1 MSDTPNWHD
10 AHALMLID
18 QALECGRFT
27 EDLVRE
33 ITEALDQARSASST
47 ISSNTAG

>member
-10 AHALMLID
+10 AHAMMLID

-33 ITEALDQARSASST
+33 ISEALDQARSAPSS
-47 ISSNTAG
+47 IASPVAQ